1 MGSVM
6 QMVGQSLVQAYLEIV
21 APRVANP
28 IIPVCFNPTEYQL
41 QKANNFA
48 EIAIPGL
55 ESPPIQFVRGA
66 AEKMTAELLVDT
78 SSTLDDV
85 REMYVDQLRAL
96 MDLNRDLHAPPVVR
110 FVWDTQV
117 FRGVIDSLNVTYVLF
132 TSDGTPLRAK
142 LSLSLKEYR
151 PVAIQIKE
159 NPTASPNFEKTY
171 VVQRG
176 DTLSGI
182 SYAVYRDPSEWRAIA
197 ELNQIQDPR
206 SIAPGTV
213 LRLPSLT

>member
-1 MGSVM
+1 
-6 QMVGQSLVQAYLEIV
+6 
-21 APRVANP
+21 
-28 IIPVCFNPTEYQL
+28 
-41 QKANNFA
+41 
-48 EIAIPGL
+48 
-55 ESPPIQFVRGA
+55 
-66 AEKMTAELLVDT
+66 MTAELLVDT

-85 REMYVDQLRAL
+85 REMYVDQLRGL

-142 LSLSLKEYR
+142 LSLSMKEYR

-159 NPTASPNFEKTY
+159 NPTSSPNFEKTY
-171 VVQRG
+171 VVRRG

-182 SYAVYRDPSEWRAIA
+182 SFAVYRDPSEWRAIA